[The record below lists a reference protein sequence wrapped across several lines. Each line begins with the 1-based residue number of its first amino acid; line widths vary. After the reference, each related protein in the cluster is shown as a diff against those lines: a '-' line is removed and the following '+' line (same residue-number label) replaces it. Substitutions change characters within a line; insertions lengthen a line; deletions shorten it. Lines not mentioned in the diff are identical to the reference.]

1 MHKLKLDSGAWGREG
16 TRELEGQWG
25 GAHTLD
31 GRAPSP
37 HSTCTLCCASGTL
50 CRWPAAAARCRAE
63 GLCPCPL
70 GTVSGVPCPPP
81 GAWLACLAH
90 SAEQV
95 VGAAVGELDS
105 LPAQTLTPSADP
117 GACSLPSELQRR
129 GPPTASAPPCSLST
143 HCSQAD
149 PARCPARRWPV
160 LVPCVSPGHR
170 CSGHVFPSRPHQ
182 RREGRACAGAPHPLG
197 VSSHPHTYP
206 TDMCQVLSAT
216 CGLWDIILVAG
227 DSAGGGRQ
235 CGRAY

>member
-1 MHKLKLDSGAWGREG
+1 MGGRPHPGREG
-16 TRELEGQWG
+16 PQPAQHLHTVLCQWDPLQVASSSRSVLGRGPMSLSPGDSLG
-25 GAHTLD
+25 GALPT
-31 GRAPSP
+31 
-37 HSTCTLCCASGTL
+37 
-50 CRWPAAAARCRAE
+50 ARCMA
-63 GLCPCPL
+63 GLP
-70 GTVSGVPCPPP
+70 GSQRRTSGGRC
-81 GAWLACLAH
+81 C
-90 SAEQV
+90 
-95 VGAAVGELDS
+95 GELDS

-149 PARCPARRWPV
+149 PAGCPARRWPV

-182 RREGRACAGAPHPLG
+182 RREGRACAGAPHPLR